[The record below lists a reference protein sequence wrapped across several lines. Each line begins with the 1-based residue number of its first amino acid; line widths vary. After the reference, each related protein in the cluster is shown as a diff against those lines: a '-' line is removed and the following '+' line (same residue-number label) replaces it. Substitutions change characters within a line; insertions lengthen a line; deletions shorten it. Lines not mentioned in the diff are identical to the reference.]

1 MIPVRASKAFEQS
14 LEGFF
19 EECFGVPVVTH
30 PTETRLPIPIQD
42 VCASIA
48 FNSDKLNG
56 YLFLSTT
63 LATLKASNPLVA
75 MGEEVNEE
83 ELQEWAGEM
92 VNQTLGRFRHLLL
105 PYDVSIELSIPT
117 VIQGPS
123 SIKHTSGEALIR
135 QISLP
140 DNNLIDCVITMDF
153 SSGFDAASMDAAG
166 PQEDLYWEEGAGKLL

>member
-1 MIPVRASKAFEQS
+1 MIPVRASKAFETS

-19 EECFGVPVVTH
+19 EECFGAPVVADSVTTH
-30 PTETRLPIPIQD
+30 LPIPTQD

-48 FNSDKLNG
+48 FNSEKLNG
-56 YLFLSTT
+56 NLFLSTT

-92 VNQTLGRFRHLLL
+92 ANQTLGRFRHLMLT
-105 PYDVSIELSIPT
+105 YDVSIEFSIPT
-117 VIQGPS
+117 VIQGPG
-123 SIKHTSGEALIR
+123 SIANTSGEALIR

-140 DNNLIDCVITMDF
+140 DNNSIDCVITFDF
-153 SSGFDAASMDAAG
+153 SSSFDAASMDTSDA
-166 PQEDLYWEEGAGKLL
+166 QDDLYSEEGACTLL